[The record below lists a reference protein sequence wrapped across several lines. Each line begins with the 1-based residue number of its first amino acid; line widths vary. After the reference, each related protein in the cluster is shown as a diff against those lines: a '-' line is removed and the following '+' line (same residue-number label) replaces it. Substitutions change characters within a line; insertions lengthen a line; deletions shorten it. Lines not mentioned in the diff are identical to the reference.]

1 MNIGLAVFF
10 LIFIIFN
17 KTIESLFF
25 IFYFFF
31 ILTDRYTAVTAHNTE
46 PTLVFT
52 RTTDAKLL

>member
-25 IFYFFF
+25 IFYFF
-31 ILTDRYTAVTAHNTE
+31 ILTDRYTAHNTE